1 MAESPLA
8 PLLRYVHKL
17 AGLQQAE
24 ALTDAQLLERF
35 ALVQN
40 QAAFAAL
47 VRRHGPLVWRVC
59 RRLLPH
65 AQDAEDAWQATFLV
79 LARNAGSIRNPAS
92 LASWLHSA
100 AYRLARKTR
109 AGIER

>member
-8 PLLRYVHKL
+8 PLLRYVHQL
-17 AGLQQAE
+17 AGPQQAE

-35 ALVQN
+35 ARGQD
-40 QAAFAAL
+40 ADAFAAL

-79 LARNAGSIRNPAS
+79 LARNARSVRKPAS
-92 LASWLHSA
+92 LASWLHGT
-100 AYRLARKTR
+100 AYQLARK
-109 AGIER
+109 